1 MGKVLPAVDKLDSKY
16 VENASPV
23 DDDTQRQEVVV
34 REFDPKF
41 MRKTMRKVCHRC
53 HFSVF
58 NVLTFAAGLDRH
70 APLDSDLSRLIAR
83 QIQPGQCKVV
93 GHDEGPWERSR
104 RRDVRPTQLPLLREL
119 RSLQSV
125 SPL

>member
-41 MRKTMRKVCHRC
+41 MRKTTLKVRWLY
-53 HFSVF
+53 S
-58 NVLTFAAGLDRH
+58 LPRAR
-70 APLDSDLSRLIAR
+70 DSDSVLA
-83 QIQPGQCKVV
+83 PHW
-93 GHDEGPWERSR
+93 HDKQYGP
-104 RRDVRPTQLPLLREL
+104 
-119 RSLQSV
+119 
-125 SPL
+125 